1 MERFK
6 THSIHAVTNLH
17 GYTFWIRIV
26 KHEPTIEMC
35 IAKVL
40 EVIELP
46 SAKEWARAG
55 YCICIATDNQQV
67 IQNGHNFERLGQ
79 TFSTTLTP
87 FRVLDYFLEELTR
100 ARTTFTDLI
109 YGDNFDAYPP
119 INVKQSFEMYK
130 TAREVAALGLSRR

>member
-1 MERFK
+1 
-6 THSIHAVTNLH
+6 VTNH
-17 GYTFWIRIV
+17 IGYTFFIRIV

-40 EVIELP
+40 EVTELP
-46 SAKEWARAG
+46 SVKDWARAQ
-55 YCICIATDNQQV
+55 YCICIATDNKQV

-100 ARTTFTDLI
+100 AKTTFTDFI
-109 YGDNFDAYPP
+109 YDGDFETYLP
-119 INVKQSFEMYK
+119 INLKQGFEMYR
-130 TAREVAALGLSRR
+130 TAREVAAVGLSRR